1 MGHKNFC
8 RDEGESSLSSGDGN
22 FYTKFRNEIAAGGA
36 TDEKQSQNSKATTA
50 TTAIIV
56 VGLLAWLGIKN
67 PWSLVFVAGLIVS
80 VFLHE
85 LGHYLTARRSG
96 MKVTQFYMGMGPRIF
111 SFQRGEVEFGLRALP
126 VGAFVRIVGMNNLD
140 DCDPEDEPR
149 TYRQQSY
156 PKRMLVI
163 TAGSLMHL
171 LIAVVLFVGI
181 YATAGR
187 FGDTGNL
194 LIVGSPAIDSPAE
207 KIGLREGDQILA
219 INETAVNSRYE
230 LIVAIVANKPGD
242 SVDVKF
248 SRDGQ
253 QIVEQAVLATNPANP
268 DVAFLGVSSD
278 SYAYVRQ
285 NIFNAF
291 GYGLVDVV
299 KTARDSVSGLF
310 VVLNPANIVSNVV
323 ADEPDMMTRPTT
335 VVGASQV
342 GGEIGRSEGI
352 KGVLMLLASVNIF
365 VGVFNMLPLL
375 PFDGGHAAIATY
387 ERLRS
392 RRGKVYRADVGKMIP
407 VATTVVVLLVM
418 LMFAGLYLDITSPL
432 G

>member
-1 MGHKNFC
+1 M
-8 RDEGESSLSSGDGN
+8 SSSDGN

-36 TDEKQSQNSKATTA
+36 TDTQQNQNNKLTSAVTA
-50 TTAIIV
+50 LIV
-56 VGLLAWLGIKN
+56 FGLLAWLGVKN

-85 LGHYLTARRSG
+85 VGHFWTARRSG

-140 DCDPEDEPR
+140 ECAPEDEPR
-149 TYRQQSY
+149 TYRHQSY

-163 TAGSLMHL
+163 TAGSLMHMI
-171 LIAVVLFVGI
+171 IAIVLFVGV

-187 FGDTGNL
+187 FGDTGKL
-194 LIVGSPAIDSPAE
+194 LIYGAPAVDSPAE
-207 KIGLREGDQILA
+207 RIGLRNGDQILA
-219 INETAVNSRYE
+219 VGESKITSRRE
-230 LIVAIVANKPGD
+230 LILAIVANKPGD
-242 SVDVKF
+242 TVELRF
-248 SRDGQ
+248 LRDGQ
-253 QIVEQAVLATNPANP
+253 QQIKQVVLASNPANSEL
-268 DVAFLGVSSD
+268 AFLGVSSD
-278 SYAYVRQ
+278 SYAYVQ
-285 NIFNAF
+285 HNVFSAVGF
-291 GYGLVDVV
+291 GLVDVV
-299 KTARDSVSGLF
+299 TTARDSVGGLF
-310 VVLNPANIVSNVV
+310 VVLNPSNIFSNVV
-323 ADEPDMMTRPTT
+323 ADEPDIMTRPTT
-335 VVGASQV
+335 VVGASQF

-392 RRGKVYRADVGKMIP
+392 RRGRVYRADVGKMIP

>member
-8 RDEGESSLSSGDGN
+8 RDEGESNLSSGDGN

-36 TDEKQSQNSKATTA
+36 TDEKQSQNNKATTA

-56 VGLLAWLGIKN
+56 VALLAWLGIKN

-111 SFQRGEVEFGLRALP
+111 SFRRGEVEFGLRALP

-140 DCDPEDEPR
+140 DCDPKDEPR

-194 LIVGSPAIDSPAE
+194 LIVAPPAIDSPAE

-248 SRDGQ
+248 LRDGQ

-268 DVAFLGVSSD
+268 EVAFLGVSSD

-299 KTARDSVSGLF
+299 KTAKDSVSGLF

>member
-1 MGHKNFC
+1 
-8 RDEGESSLSSGDGN
+8 LSSQDSN

-36 TDEKQSQNSKATTA
+36 TDEKQNKNHKL
-50 TTAIIV
+50 TTAITSIV
-56 VGLLAWLGIKN
+56 IVGLLVWLGVKN

-85 LGHYLTARRSG
+85 AGHFLTARRSG
-96 MKVTQFYMGMGPRIF
+96 MKVTQFYMGMGPKVF

-140 DCDPEDEPR
+140 ECAPEDEPR

-171 LIAVVLFVGI
+171 LIAIVLFVGI
-181 YATAGR
+181 YSTAGR
-187 FGDTGNL
+187 FGDTGEL
-194 LIVGSPAIDSPAE
+194 LIYGAPAIDSPAE
-207 KIGLREGDQILA
+207 KIGLRDGDQILA
-219 INETAVNSRYE
+219 VGESKITSRRE
-230 LIVAIVANKPGD
+230 LILAIVANQPGD
-242 SVDVKF
+242 TVEIRIL
-248 SRDGQ
+248 RDGQ
-253 QIVEQAVLATNPANP
+253 EQIEQVVLASNPANS
-268 DVAFLGVSSD
+268 DLAFLGVSSD

-285 NIFNAF
+285 NVFNAVRL
-291 GYGLVDVV
+291 GVVDAV
-299 KTARDSVSGLF
+299 KTIRDSVGGLF
-310 VVLNPANIVSNVV
+310 VVLNPANIFSNVV

-335 VVGASQV
+335 VVGASQF

-365 VGVFNMLPLL
+365 VGVFNMVPLL

-387 ERLRS
+387 ERFRS
-392 RRGKVYRADVGKMIP
+392 RRGRVYRADVGKMIP

>member
-8 RDEGESSLSSGDGN
+8 RDEGESNLSSGDGN

-36 TDEKQSQNSKATTA
+36 TDEKQSQNNKATTA
-50 TTAIIV
+50 TTAIIFV
-56 VGLLAWLGIKN
+56 ALLAWLGIKN

-111 SFQRGEVEFGLRALP
+111 SFRRGEVEFGLRALP

-140 DCDPEDEPR
+140 DCDPKDEPR

-194 LIVGSPAIDSPAE
+194 LIVAPPAIDSPAE

-230 LIVAIVANKPGD
+230 LIVAIVANKPGE

-248 SRDGQ
+248 LRDGQ

-268 DVAFLGVSSD
+268 EVAFLGVSSD

-299 KTARDSVSGLF
+299 KTAKDSVSGLF

-342 GGEIGRSEGI
+342 GGEIGRSEGF

>member
-1 MGHKNFC
+1 M
-8 RDEGESSLSSGDGN
+8 SSGDGN

-36 TDEKQSQNSKATTA
+36 TDEKQSQNNKATTA

-56 VGLLAWLGIKN
+56 VALLAWLGIKN

-111 SFQRGEVEFGLRALP
+111 SFRRGEVEFGLRALP

-140 DCDPEDEPR
+140 DCDPKDEPR

-156 PKRMLVI
+156 LKRVLVI

-171 LIAVVLFVGI
+171 LIAMVLFVGI

-194 LIVGSPAIDSPAE
+194 LIVAPPAIDSPAE

-230 LIVAIVANKPGD
+230 LIVAIVANKPGE

-248 SRDGQ
+248 LRDGQ

-268 DVAFLGVSSD
+268 EVAFLGVSSD

-299 KTARDSVSGLF
+299 KTAKDSVSGLF

-342 GGEIGRSEGI
+342 GGEIGRSEGF
-352 KGVLMLLASVNIF
+352 KGVLMLLAGVNIF

>member
-1 MGHKNFC
+1 M
-8 RDEGESSLSSGDGN
+8 SSSDGN

-36 TDEKQSQNSKATTA
+36 TDTQQNQNNKLTSAVTA
-50 TTAIIV
+50 LIV
-56 VGLLAWLGIKN
+56 FGLLAWLGVKN

-85 LGHYLTARRSG
+85 VGHFWTARRSG

-140 DCDPEDEPR
+140 ECAPEDEPR
-149 TYRQQSY
+149 TYRHQSY

-163 TAGSLMHL
+163 TAGSLMHMV
-171 LIAVVLFVGI
+171 IAIVLFIGV

-187 FGDTGNL
+187 FGDTGKL
-194 LIVGSPAIDSPAE
+194 LIYGAPAVDSPAE
-207 KIGLREGDQILA
+207 KIGLRNGDQILA
-219 INETAVNSRYE
+219 VGESKITSRRE
-230 LIVAIVANKPGD
+230 LILAIVANKPGD
-242 SVDVKF
+242 TVELRF
-248 SRDGQ
+248 LRDGQ
-253 QIVEQAVLATNPANP
+253 QQIEQVVLASNPANSKL
-268 DVAFLGVSSD
+268 AFLGVSSD
-278 SYAYVRQ
+278 SYAYVQ
-285 NIFNAF
+285 HNVFSAVGF
-291 GYGLVDVV
+291 GLVDVV
-299 KTARDSVSGLF
+299 TTARDSVGGLF
-310 VVLNPANIVSNVV
+310 VVLNPSNIFSNVV
-323 ADEPDMMTRPTT
+323 ADEPDIMTRPTT
-335 VVGASQV
+335 VVGASQF

-392 RRGKVYRADVGKMIP
+392 RRGRIYRADVGKMIP

>member
-1 MGHKNFC
+1 M
-8 RDEGESSLSSGDGN
+8 SS
-22 FYTKFRNEIAAGGA
+22 FYTKFRDEIAAGGA
-36 TDEKQSQNSKATTA
+36 TDNQSEQKNNSATTFVTSA
-50 TTAIIV
+50 V
-56 VGLLAWLGIKN
+56 VLGLLVWLGVKN
-67 PWSLVFVAGLIVS
+67 PWSLVFVSGLIVS

-85 LGHYLTARRSG
+85 VGHFVTARRSG
-96 MKVTQFYMGMGPRIF
+96 MKVTQFYMGMGPRVF

-140 DCDPEDEPR
+140 ECDPQDEPR

-171 LIAVVLFVGI
+171 LIAIVLFVGI
-181 YATAGR
+181 YSTAGR
-187 FGDTGNL
+187 YCDTGEL
-194 LIVGSPAIDSPAE
+194 LIYGAPAVDSPAE

-219 INETAVNSRYE
+219 VDNQKIGSRRE
-230 LIVAIVANKPGD
+230 LINAIVANKPGD
-242 SVDVKF
+242 TVSVQYL
-248 SRDGQ
+248 REGQ
-253 QIVEQAVLATNPANP
+253 SQIEQVVLAANPANP
-268 DVAFLGVSSD
+268 QVAFLGVASD
-278 SYAYVRQ
+278 SYRYVRQ
-285 NIFNAF
+285 NVFNSVRF
-291 GYGLVDVV
+291 GLVDVAR
-299 KTARDSVSGLF
+299 TARDSVGGLF
-310 VVLNPANIVSNVV
+310 VVLNPRNIFSNVV

-342 GGEIGRSEGI
+342 GGEIGRSDGL
-352 KGVLMLLASVNIF
+352 KGVLILLATVNIF
-365 VGVFNMLPLL
+365 VGIFNLVPLL

>member
-1 MGHKNFC
+1 M
-8 RDEGESSLSSGDGN
+8 SS
-22 FYTKFRNEIAAGGA
+22 FYTKFRDEIAAGGA
-36 TDEKQSQNSKATTA
+36 TENQSERKNNSATTFVTSA
-50 TTAIIV
+50 V
-56 VGLLAWLGIKN
+56 VLGFLVWLGVKN
-67 PWSLVFVAGLIVS
+67 PWSLVFVSGLIVS

-85 LGHYLTARRSG
+85 VGHFVTARRSG
-96 MKVTQFYMGMGPRIF
+96 MKVTQFYMGMGPRVF

-140 DCDPEDEPR
+140 ECDPQDEPR

-171 LIAVVLFVGI
+171 LIAIVLFVGI
-181 YATAGR
+181 YSTAGR
-187 FGDTGNL
+187 YGDTGEL
-194 LIVGSPAIDSPAE
+194 LIYGAPAVDSPAE

-219 INETAVNSRYE
+219 VDNQKIGSRRE
-230 LIVAIVANKPGD
+230 LINAIVANKPGD
-242 SVDVKF
+242 TVSVQYL
-248 SRDGQ
+248 REGQ
-253 QIVEQAVLATNPANP
+253 SQIEQVVLAANPANP
-268 DVAFLGVSSD
+268 QVAFLGIASD
-278 SYAYVRQ
+278 SYRYVRQ
-285 NIFNAF
+285 NVFNSVRF
-291 GYGLVDVV
+291 GLVDVAR
-299 KTARDSVSGLF
+299 TARDSVAGLF
-310 VVLNPANIVSNVV
+310 VVLNPRNIFSNVV

-342 GGEIGRSEGI
+342 GGEIGRSDGL
-352 KGVLMLLASVNIF
+352 KGVLILLATVNIF
-365 VGVFNMLPLL
+365 VGIFNLVPLL

>member
-1 MGHKNFC
+1 M
-8 RDEGESSLSSGDGN
+8 SSQDSN

-36 TDEKQSQNSKATTA
+36 TDEKQNKNNKLTA
-50 TTAIIV
+50 LVTSIVV
-56 VGLLAWLGIKN
+56 VGLLAWLGVKN

-85 LGHYLTARRSG
+85 VGHFLTARRSG
-96 MKVTQFYMGMGPRIF
+96 MKVTQFYMGMGPKVF

-140 DCDPEDEPR
+140 DCAPEDEPR

-156 PKRMLVI
+156 SARMLVI

-171 LIAVVLFVGI
+171 IIAIVLFFGI
-181 YATAGR
+181 YSTAGR
-187 FGDTGNL
+187 FGDTGEL
-194 LIVGSPAIDSPAE
+194 LIYGAPAVDSPAE
-207 KIGLREGDQILA
+207 KIGLRDGDQILA
-219 INETAVNSRYE
+219 VGESKITSRRE
-230 LIVAIVANKPGD
+230 LILAIVANQPGD
-242 SVDVKF
+242 TVEIRIL
-248 SRDGQ
+248 RDGQ
-253 QIVEQAVLATNPANP
+253 EQTKQVVLANNPANS
-268 DVAFLGVSSD
+268 DLAFLGVSSD

-285 NIFNAF
+285 NVFNAVRL
-291 GYGLVDVV
+291 GLVDAV
-299 KTARDSVSGLF
+299 KTVRDSVGGLF
-310 VVLNPANIVSNVV
+310 VVLNPANIFSNVV

-335 VVGASQV
+335 VVGASQF

-365 VGVFNMLPLL
+365 VGVFNMVPLL

-387 ERLRS
+387 ERFRS
-392 RRGKVYRADVGKMIP
+392 RRGRVYRADVGKMIP

>member
-1 MGHKNFC
+1 MSS
-8 RDEGESSLSSGDGN
+8 RESN

-36 TDEKQSQNSKATTA
+36 TDEKPHNNNKLMAVVTS
-50 TTAIIV
+50 IVV
-56 VGLLAWLGIKN
+56 VGLLMWLGVKN

-85 LGHYLTARRSG
+85 LGHFLTARRSG
-96 MKVTQFYMGMGPRIF
+96 MKVTQFYMGMGPKVF
-111 SFQRGEVEFGLRALP
+111 CFQRGEVEFGLRALP

-140 DCDPEDEPR
+140 DCAPEDEPR

-156 PKRMLVI
+156 PRRILVI

-171 LIAVVLFVGI
+171 VIAIVLFIGI
-181 YATAGR
+181 YSTVGR
-187 FGDTGNL
+187 FGDTGEL
-194 LIVGSPAIDSPAE
+194 LIYGAPAIDSPAE
-207 KIGLREGDQILA
+207 KIGLRDGDQILA
-219 INETAVNSRYE
+219 VDGVPISSRFE
-230 LIVAIVANKPGD
+230 LITAIVANKPGD
-242 SVDVKF
+242 SVEVRF

-253 QIVEQAVLATNPANP
+253 EQVEQVVLAANPANTE
-268 DVAFLGVSSD
+268 VAFLGVSSD
-278 SYAYVRQ
+278 SYSYVRQ
-285 NIFNAF
+285 NVFDAVRF
-291 GYGLVDVV
+291 SLVDVV
-299 KTARDSVSGLF
+299 NTARGSVSGLF
-310 VVLNPANIVSNVV
+310 VVLNPANIFSNVV
-323 ADEPDMMTRPTT
+323 ADEPDIMTRPTT
-335 VVGASQV
+335 IVGASQV
-342 GGEIGRSEGI
+342 GGEIGRSDGL

-365 VGVFNMLPLL
+365 IGVFNMVPLL

-392 RRGKVYRADVGKMIP
+392 RRGHAYRADVGKMIP

>member
-1 MGHKNFC
+1 M
-8 RDEGESSLSSGDGN
+8 SS
-22 FYTKFRNEIAAGGA
+22 FYTKFRDEIAAGGA
-36 TDEKQSQNSKATTA
+36 TDNQSEQKNNSATTFV
-50 TTAIIV
+50 TSAIV
-56 VGLLAWLGIKN
+56 LGLLVWLGVKN
-67 PWSLVFVAGLIVS
+67 PWSLVFVVGLIVS

-85 LGHYLTARRSG
+85 VGHFVTARRSG
-96 MKVTQFYMGMGPRIF
+96 MKVTQFYMGMGPRVF

-140 DCDPEDEPR
+140 ECDPQDEAR

-171 LIAVVLFVGI
+171 LIAIVLFVGI
-181 YATAGR
+181 YSTAGR
-187 FGDTGNL
+187 YGDTGEL
-194 LIVGSPAIDSPAE
+194 LIYGAPAVDSPAE

-219 INETAVNSRYE
+219 VDNQKIGSRRE
-230 LIVAIVANKPGD
+230 LINAIVANKPGD
-242 SVDVKF
+242 TVSVQYL
-248 SRDGQ
+248 REGQ
-253 QIVEQAVLATNPANP
+253 SQIEQVVLAANPANP
-268 DVAFLGVSSD
+268 QVAFLGVASD
-278 SYAYVRQ
+278 SYRYVRQ
-285 NIFNAF
+285 NVFNSVRF
-291 GYGLVDVV
+291 GLVDVAR
-299 KTARDSVSGLF
+299 TARDSVGGLF
-310 VVLNPANIVSNVV
+310 VVLNPKNIFSNVV

-342 GGEIGRSEGI
+342 GGEIGRSDGL
-352 KGVLMLLASVNIF
+352 KGVLILLASVNIF
-365 VGVFNMLPLL
+365 VGIFNLVPLL

>member
-1 MGHKNFC
+1 M
-8 RDEGESSLSSGDGN
+8 SSSDGN

-36 TDEKQSQNSKATTA
+36 TDTQQNQNNKLTSAVTA
-50 TTAIIV
+50 LIV
-56 VGLLAWLGIKN
+56 FGLLAWLGVKN

-85 LGHYLTARRSG
+85 VGHFLTARRSG
-96 MKVTQFYMGMGPRIF
+96 MKVTQFYMGMGPRMF

-140 DCDPEDEPR
+140 ECAPEDEPR
-149 TYRQQSY
+149 TYRHQSY

-163 TAGSLMHL
+163 TAGSLMHMV
-171 LIAVVLFVGI
+171 IAIVLFIGV

-187 FGDTGNL
+187 FGDTGKL
-194 LIVGSPAIDSPAE
+194 LIYGAPAVDSPAE
-207 KIGLREGDQILA
+207 KIGLRNGDQILA
-219 INETAVNSRYE
+219 VGESKITSRRE
-230 LIVAIVANKPGD
+230 LILAIVANKPGD
-242 SVDVKF
+242 TVELRF
-248 SRDGQ
+248 LRDGQ
-253 QIVEQAVLATNPANP
+253 QQIEQVVLASNPANSEL
-268 DVAFLGVSSD
+268 AFLGVSSD
-278 SYAYVRQ
+278 SYAYVQ
-285 NIFNAF
+285 HNVFSAVGF
-291 GYGLVDVV
+291 GLVDVV
-299 KTARDSVSGLF
+299 TTARDSVGGLF
-310 VVLNPANIVSNVV
+310 VVLNPSNIFSNVV
-323 ADEPDMMTRPTT
+323 ADEPDIMTRPTT
-335 VVGASQV
+335 VVGASQF

-392 RRGKVYRADVGKMIP
+392 RRGRIYRADVGKMIP

>member
-1 MGHKNFC
+1 
-8 RDEGESSLSSGDGN
+8 LSSSDGN

-36 TDEKQSQNSKATTA
+36 TETQQNQNNKLTSVVTA
-50 TTAIIV
+50 LIV
-56 VGLLAWLGIKN
+56 IGLLAWLGVKN

-85 LGHYLTARRSG
+85 VGHFWTARRSG

-140 DCDPEDEPR
+140 ECAPEDEPR
-149 TYRQQSY
+149 TYRHQSY

-163 TAGSLMHL
+163 TAGSLMHMI
-171 LIAVVLFVGI
+171 IAIVLFVGV

-187 FGDTGNL
+187 FGDTGKL
-194 LIVGSPAIDSPAE
+194 LIYGAPAVDSPAE
-207 KIGLREGDQILA
+207 KIGLRNGDQILA
-219 INETAVNSRYE
+219 VGESKITSRRE
-230 LIVAIVANKPGD
+230 LILAIVANKPGD
-242 SVDVKF
+242 TVELRF
-248 SRDGQ
+248 LRDGQ
-253 QIVEQAVLATNPANP
+253 QQIEQVVLASNPANSEL
-268 DVAFLGVSSD
+268 AFLGVSSD
-278 SYAYVRQ
+278 SYAYVQ
-285 NIFNAF
+285 HNVFSAVGF
-291 GYGLVDVV
+291 GLVDVV
-299 KTARDSVSGLF
+299 TTARDSVGGLF
-310 VVLNPANIVSNVV
+310 VVLNPSNIFSNVV
-323 ADEPDMMTRPTT
+323 ADEPDIMTRPTT
-335 VVGASQV
+335 VVGASQF

-392 RRGKVYRADVGKMIP
+392 RRGRVYRADVGKMIP

>member
-1 MGHKNFC
+1 M
-8 RDEGESSLSSGDGN
+8 SS
-22 FYTKFRNEIAAGGA
+22 FYTRFRNEIAAGGA
-36 TDEKQSQNSKATTA
+36 VDGENPKTRSSSTTI
-50 TTAIIV
+50 TGLV
-56 VGLLAWLGIKN
+56 VLGLLVWLGVKN
-67 PWSLVFVAGLIVS
+67 PWSLVFVAGLILS

-85 LGHYLTARRSG
+85 VGHFLTARRSG

-126 VGAFVRIVGMNNLD
+126 IGAFVRIIGMNNLD
-140 DCDPEDEPR
+140 ECDSQDETR
-149 TYRQQSY
+149 TYRHQSY

-171 LIAVVLFVGI
+171 VIAIVLFVGV
-181 YATAGR
+181 YSTAGR
-187 FGDTGNL
+187 YRDTGAL
-194 LIVGSPAIDSPAE
+194 LVFGNPAADSPAE
-207 KIGLREGDQILA
+207 KIGLQGGDQILA
-219 INETAVNSRYE
+219 IDDKSIASRSE
-230 LIVAIVANKPGD
+230 LISTIVEKIPGD
-242 SVDVKF
+242 TVSVKF
-248 SRDGQ
+248 ARNNEVF
-253 QIVEQAVLATNPANP
+253 VEQVVLGKNPANP
-268 DVAFLGVSSD
+268 QIAFLGVASD
-278 SYAYVRQ
+278 SYRYVRE
-285 NIFNAF
+285 NPLNAMR
-291 GYGLVDVV
+291 YGLLDVG

-310 VVLNPANIVSNVV
+310 VVLNPRNIFSNVI

-342 GGEIGRSEGI
+342 GGEIGRSEGL

-387 ERLRS
+387 ERIRS
-392 RRGKVYRADVGKMIP
+392 RRGRVYRADVSKMIP
-407 VATTVVVLLVM
+407 VATTVVVLLVT

>member
-1 MGHKNFC
+1 M
-8 RDEGESSLSSGDGN
+8 SSQDSN

-36 TDEKQSQNSKATTA
+36 SDEKQNKNNKL
-50 TTAIIV
+50 TTAITSIVV
-56 VGLLAWLGIKN
+56 VGLLVWLGVKN

-85 LGHYLTARRSG
+85 VGHFLTARRSG
-96 MKVTQFYMGMGPRIF
+96 MKVTQFYMGMGPKVF

-140 DCDPEDEPR
+140 ECAPEDEPR

-171 LIAVVLFVGI
+171 LIAIVLFVGI
-181 YATAGR
+181 YSTAGR
-187 FGDTGNL
+187 FGDTGEL
-194 LIVGSPAIDSPAE
+194 LIYGAPAIDSPAE
-207 KIGLREGDQILA
+207 KIGLRDGDQILA
-219 INETAVNSRYE
+219 VGESKITSRRE
-230 LIVAIVANKPGD
+230 LILAIVANQPGD
-242 SVDVKF
+242 TVEIRIL
-248 SRDGQ
+248 RDGQ
-253 QIVEQAVLATNPANP
+253 EQIEQVVLASNPANS
-268 DVAFLGVSSD
+268 DLAFLGVSSD

-285 NIFNAF
+285 NVFNAVRL
-291 GYGLVDVV
+291 GVVDAV
-299 KTARDSVSGLF
+299 KTVRDSVGGLF
-310 VVLNPANIVSNVV
+310 VVLNPANVFSNVV

-335 VVGASQV
+335 VVGASQF

-365 VGVFNMLPLL
+365 VGVFNMVPLL

-392 RRGKVYRADVGKMIP
+392 RRGRVYRADVGKMIP

>member
-1 MGHKNFC
+1 M
-8 RDEGESSLSSGDGN
+8 SS
-22 FYTKFRNEIAAGGA
+22 FYTKFRDEIAAGGA
-36 TDEKQSQNSKATTA
+36 TDNQSEQKNNSATTFVTSA
-50 TTAIIV
+50 V
-56 VGLLAWLGIKN
+56 VLGLLIWLGVKN
-67 PWSLVFVAGLIVS
+67 PWSLVFVVGLIVS

-85 LGHYLTARRSG
+85 VGHFVTARRSG
-96 MKVTQFYMGMGPRIF
+96 MKVTQFYMGMGPRVF
-111 SFQRGEVEFGLRALP
+111 SFQRGEVEFGLRALL

-140 DCDPEDEPR
+140 ECDPQDEPR

-171 LIAVVLFVGI
+171 LIAIVLFVGI
-181 YATAGR
+181 YSTAGR
-187 FGDTGNL
+187 YGDTGEL
-194 LIVGSPAIDSPAE
+194 LIYGAPAVDSPAE

-219 INETAVNSRYE
+219 VDNQKIGSRRE
-230 LIVAIVANKPGD
+230 LINAIVANKPGD
-242 SVDVKF
+242 TVSVQYL
-248 SRDGQ
+248 REGQ
-253 QIVEQAVLATNPANP
+253 SQIEQVVLAANPANP
-268 DVAFLGVSSD
+268 QVAFLGVASD
-278 SYAYVRQ
+278 SYRYVRQ
-285 NIFNAF
+285 NVFNSVRF
-291 GYGLVDVV
+291 GLVDVAR
-299 KTARDSVSGLF
+299 TAKDSVGGLF
-310 VVLNPANIVSNVV
+310 VVLNPKNIFSNVV

-342 GGEIGRSEGI
+342 GGEIGRSDGL
-352 KGVLMLLASVNIF
+352 KGVLILLATVNIF
-365 VGVFNMLPLL
+365 VGIFNLVPLL

>member
-1 MGHKNFC
+1 M
-8 RDEGESSLSSGDGN
+8 SS
-22 FYTKFRNEIAAGGA
+22 FYTKFRDEIAAGGA
-36 TDEKQSQNSKATTA
+36 ADNQSEQKDNSATTFVTSA
-50 TTAIIV
+50 V
-56 VGLLAWLGIKN
+56 VLGLLVWLGVKN
-67 PWSLVFVAGLIVS
+67 PWSLVFVVGLIVS

-85 LGHYLTARRSG
+85 VGHFVTARRSG
-96 MKVTQFYMGMGPRIF
+96 MKVTQFYMGMGPRVF

-140 DCDPEDEPR
+140 ECDPQDEPR

-171 LIAVVLFVGI
+171 LIAIVLFVGI
-181 YATAGR
+181 YSTAGR
-187 FGDTGNL
+187 YGDTGEL
-194 LIVGSPAIDSPAE
+194 LIYGAPAVDSPAE

-219 INETAVNSRYE
+219 VDNQKIGSRRE
-230 LIVAIVANKPGD
+230 LINAIVANKPGD
-242 SVDVKF
+242 TVSVQYL
-248 SRDGQ
+248 REGQ
-253 QIVEQAVLATNPANP
+253 SQIEQVVLAANPANP
-268 DVAFLGVSSD
+268 QVAFLGVASD
-278 SYAYVRQ
+278 SYRYVRQ
-285 NIFNAF
+285 NVFNSVRF
-291 GYGLVDVV
+291 GLVDVAR
-299 KTARDSVSGLF
+299 TAKDSVGGLF
-310 VVLNPANIVSNVV
+310 VVLNPKNIFSNVV

-342 GGEIGRSEGI
+342 GGEIGRSDGL
-352 KGVLMLLASVNIF
+352 KGVLILLATVNIF
-365 VGVFNMLPLL
+365 VGIFNLVPLL

>member
-1 MGHKNFC
+1 M
-8 RDEGESSLSSGDGN
+8 SSSDGN

-36 TDEKQSQNSKATTA
+36 TDTQQNQNNKLTSVVTA
-50 TTAIIV
+50 LIV
-56 VGLLAWLGIKN
+56 FGLLAWLGVKN

-85 LGHYLTARRSG
+85 VGHFWTARRSG

-140 DCDPEDEPR
+140 ECAPEDEPR
-149 TYRQQSY
+149 TYRHQSY

-163 TAGSLMHL
+163 TAGSLMHMI
-171 LIAVVLFVGI
+171 IAIVLFVGV

-187 FGDTGNL
+187 FGDTGKL
-194 LIVGSPAIDSPAE
+194 LIYGAPAVDSPAE
-207 KIGLREGDQILA
+207 RIGLRNGDQILA
-219 INETAVNSRYE
+219 VGESKITSRRE
-230 LIVAIVANKPGD
+230 LILAIVANKPGD
-242 SVDVKF
+242 TVELRF
-248 SRDGQ
+248 LRDGQ
-253 QIVEQAVLATNPANP
+253 QQIEQVVLASNPANSEL
-268 DVAFLGVSSD
+268 AFLGVSSD
-278 SYAYVRQ
+278 SYAYVQ
-285 NIFNAF
+285 HNVFSAVGF
-291 GYGLVDVV
+291 GLVDVV
-299 KTARDSVSGLF
+299 TTARDSVGGLF
-310 VVLNPANIVSNVV
+310 VVLNPSNIFSNVV
-323 ADEPDMMTRPTT
+323 ADEPDIMTRPTT
-335 VVGASQV
+335 VVGASQF

-392 RRGKVYRADVGKMIP
+392 RRGRVYRADVGKMIP

>member
-1 MGHKNFC
+1 M
-8 RDEGESSLSSGDGN
+8 SS
-22 FYTKFRNEIAAGGA
+22 FYTKFRDEIAAGGA
-36 TDEKQSQNSKATTA
+36 TDNQSEQKNNSATTFVTSA
-50 TTAIIV
+50 V
-56 VGLLAWLGIKN
+56 VLGLLVWLGVKN
-67 PWSLVFVAGLIVS
+67 PWSLVFVVGLIVS

-85 LGHYLTARRSG
+85 VGHFVTARRSG
-96 MKVTQFYMGMGPRIF
+96 MKVTQFYMGMGPRVF

-140 DCDPEDEPR
+140 ECDPQDEPR

-171 LIAVVLFVGI
+171 LIAIVLFVGI
-181 YATAGR
+181 YSTAGR
-187 FGDTGNL
+187 YGDTGEL
-194 LIVGSPAIDSPAE
+194 LIYGAPAVDSPAE

-219 INETAVNSRYE
+219 VDNQKIGSRRE
-230 LIVAIVANKPGD
+230 LINAIVANKPGD
-242 SVDVKF
+242 TVSVQYL
-248 SRDGQ
+248 REGQ
-253 QIVEQAVLATNPANP
+253 SQIEQVVLAANPANP
-268 DVAFLGVSSD
+268 QVAFLGVASD
-278 SYAYVRQ
+278 SYRYVRQ
-285 NIFNAF
+285 NVFNSVRF
-291 GYGLVDVV
+291 GLVDVAR
-299 KTARDSVSGLF
+299 TARDSVGGLF
-310 VVLNPANIVSNVV
+310 VVLNPKNIFSNVV

-342 GGEIGRSEGI
+342 GGEIGRSDGL
-352 KGVLMLLASVNIF
+352 KGVLILLATVNIF
-365 VGVFNMLPLL
+365 VGIFNLVPLL

>member
-194 LIVGSPAIDSPAE
+194 LIVAPPAIDSPAE

-219 INETAVNSRYE
+219 INDTAVNSRYE

-248 SRDGQ
+248 LRDGQ

-268 DVAFLGVSSD
+268 EVAFLGVSSD

-299 KTARDSVSGLF
+299 KTAKDSVSGLF

-342 GGEIGRSEGI
+342 GGEIGRSEGF
-352 KGVLMLLASVNIF
+352 KGVLMLLAGVNIF

>member
-1 MGHKNFC
+1 M
-8 RDEGESSLSSGDGN
+8 SSGDGN

-36 TDEKQSQNSKATTA
+36 TDEKQSQNNKATTA

-56 VGLLAWLGIKN
+56 VALLAWLGIKN

-111 SFQRGEVEFGLRALP
+111 SFRRGEVEFGLRALP

-140 DCDPEDEPR
+140 DCDPKDEPR

-194 LIVGSPAIDSPAE
+194 LIVAPPAIDSPAE

-248 SRDGQ
+248 LRDGQ

-268 DVAFLGVSSD
+268 EVAFLGVSSD

-299 KTARDSVSGLF
+299 KTAKDSVSGLF

-342 GGEIGRSEGI
+342 GGEIGRSEGF

>member
-1 MGHKNFC
+1 M
-8 RDEGESSLSSGDGN
+8 SSSDGN

-36 TDEKQSQNSKATTA
+36 TDTQQNQNNKLTSAVTA
-50 TTAIIV
+50 LIV
-56 VGLLAWLGIKN
+56 FGLLAWLGVKN

-85 LGHYLTARRSG
+85 VGHFWTARRSG

-140 DCDPEDEPR
+140 ECAPEDEPR
-149 TYRQQSY
+149 TYRHQSY

-163 TAGSLMHL
+163 TAGSLMHMI
-171 LIAVVLFVGI
+171 IAIVLFVGV

-187 FGDTGNL
+187 FGDTGKL
-194 LIVGSPAIDSPAE
+194 LIYGAPAVDSPAE
-207 KIGLREGDQILA
+207 RIGLRNGDQILA
-219 INETAVNSRYE
+219 VGESKITSRRE
-230 LIVAIVANKPGD
+230 LILAIVANKPGD
-242 SVDVKF
+242 TVELRF
-248 SRDGQ
+248 LREGQ
-253 QIVEQAVLATNPANP
+253 QQIEQVVLASNPANSEL
-268 DVAFLGVSSD
+268 AFLGVSSD
-278 SYAYVRQ
+278 SYAYVQ
-285 NIFNAF
+285 HNVFSAVGF
-291 GYGLVDVV
+291 GLVDVV
-299 KTARDSVSGLF
+299 TTARDSVGGLF
-310 VVLNPANIVSNVV
+310 VVLNPSNIFSNVV
-323 ADEPDMMTRPTT
+323 ADEPDIMTRPTT
-335 VVGASQV
+335 VVGASQF

-352 KGVLMLLASVNIF
+352 KGVLMLLANVNIF

-392 RRGKVYRADVGKMIP
+392 RRGRVYRADVGKMIP

>member
-8 RDEGESSLSSGDGN
+8 RDEGESNLSSGDGN

-36 TDEKQSQNSKATTA
+36 TDEKQSQNNKATTA

-56 VGLLAWLGIKN
+56 VALLAWLGIKN

-111 SFQRGEVEFGLRALP
+111 SFRRGEVEFGLRALP

-140 DCDPEDEPR
+140 DCDPKDEPR

-194 LIVGSPAIDSPAE
+194 LIVAPPAIDSPAE

-248 SRDGQ
+248 LRDGQ

-268 DVAFLGVSSD
+268 EVAFLGVSSD

-299 KTARDSVSGLF
+299 KTAKDSVSGLF

-342 GGEIGRSEGI
+342 GGEIGRSEGF

>member
-1 MGHKNFC
+1 M
-8 RDEGESSLSSGDGN
+8 SSSDGN

-36 TDEKQSQNSKATTA
+36 TDTQQNQNNKLTSAVTA
-50 TTAIIV
+50 LIV
-56 VGLLAWLGIKN
+56 FGLLAWLGVKN

-85 LGHYLTARRSG
+85 VGHFWTARRSG

-140 DCDPEDEPR
+140 ECAPEDEPR
-149 TYRQQSY
+149 TYRHQSY

-163 TAGSLMHL
+163 TAGSLMHMI
-171 LIAVVLFVGI
+171 IAIVLFVGV

-187 FGDTGNL
+187 FGDTGKL
-194 LIVGSPAIDSPAE
+194 LIYGAPAVDSPAE
-207 KIGLREGDQILA
+207 RIGLRNGDQILA
-219 INETAVNSRYE
+219 VGESKITSRRE
-230 LIVAIVANKPGD
+230 LILAIVANKPGD
-242 SVDVKF
+242 TVELRF
-248 SRDGQ
+248 LRDGQ
-253 QIVEQAVLATNPANP
+253 QQIEQVVLASNPANSEL
-268 DVAFLGVSSD
+268 AFLGVSSD
-278 SYAYVRQ
+278 SYAYVQ
-285 NIFNAF
+285 HNVFSAVGF
-291 GYGLVDVV
+291 GLVDVV
-299 KTARDSVSGLF
+299 TTARDSVGGLF
-310 VVLNPANIVSNVV
+310 VVLNPSNIFSNVV
-323 ADEPDMMTRPTT
+323 ADEPDIMTRPTT
-335 VVGASQV
+335 VVGASQF

-352 KGVLMLLASVNIF
+352 KGVLMLLANVNIF

-392 RRGKVYRADVGKMIP
+392 RRGRVYRADVGKMIP

>member
-1 MGHKNFC
+1 M
-8 RDEGESSLSSGDGN
+8 SS
-22 FYTKFRNEIAAGGA
+22 FYTKFRDEIAAGGA
-36 TDEKQSQNSKATTA
+36 TDNQSEQKNNSATTFVTSA
-50 TTAIIV
+50 V
-56 VGLLAWLGIKN
+56 VLGLLVWLGVKN
-67 PWSLVFVAGLIVS
+67 PWSLVFVVGLIVS

-85 LGHYLTARRSG
+85 VGHFVTARRSG
-96 MKVTQFYMGMGPRIF
+96 MKVTQFYMGMGPRVF
-111 SFQRGEVEFGLRALP
+111 SFRRGEVEFGLRALP

-140 DCDPEDEPR
+140 ECDPQDEPR

-171 LIAVVLFVGI
+171 LIAIVLFVGI
-181 YATAGR
+181 YSTAGR
-187 FGDTGNL
+187 YGDTGEL
-194 LIVGSPAIDSPAE
+194 LIYGAPAVDSPAE

-219 INETAVNSRYE
+219 VDNQKIGSRRE
-230 LIVAIVANKPGD
+230 LINAIVANKPGD
-242 SVDVKF
+242 TVSVQYL
-248 SRDGQ
+248 REGQ
-253 QIVEQAVLATNPANP
+253 SQIEQVVLAANPANP
-268 DVAFLGVSSD
+268 EVAFLGVASD
-278 SYAYVRQ
+278 SYRYVRQ
-285 NIFNAF
+285 NVFNSVRF
-291 GYGLVDVV
+291 GLVDVAR
-299 KTARDSVSGLF
+299 TARDSVGGLF
-310 VVLNPANIVSNVV
+310 VVLNPKNIFSNVV

-342 GGEIGRSEGI
+342 GGEIGRSDGL
-352 KGVLMLLASVNIF
+352 KGVLILLATVNIF
-365 VGVFNMLPLL
+365 VGIFNLVPLL

>member
-1 MGHKNFC
+1 M
-8 RDEGESSLSSGDGN
+8 SSGDGN

-36 TDEKQSQNSKATTA
+36 TDEKQSQNNKATTA

-56 VGLLAWLGIKN
+56 VALLAWLGIKN

-111 SFQRGEVEFGLRALP
+111 SFRRGEVEFGLRALP

-140 DCDPEDEPR
+140 DCDPKDEPR

-194 LIVGSPAIDSPAE
+194 LIVAPPAIDSPAE

-219 INETAVNSRYE
+219 INDTAVNSRYE

-248 SRDGQ
+248 LRDGQ

-268 DVAFLGVSSD
+268 EVAFLGVSSD

-299 KTARDSVSGLF
+299 KTAKDSVSGLF

-342 GGEIGRSEGI
+342 GGEIGRSEGF